1 MTTPITATFLFTD
14 LVGSTAQASRLGPDG
29 AEALRQAHFAILRGA
44 ADATGGIEVKTT
56 GDGIML
62 MFTGPSRA
70 LSCAAAIQQGV
81 DRHNRRGEEG
91 IELRVGVSMGEAIE
105 EDGDYFGDCVVE
117 AARLCDQAIGSQ
129 ILTTELLRAMV
140 GRHSTHEFASVGEL
154 ELKGIPDPVAA
165 VEVRWEPEA
174 AEGAIPMP
182 SRLIGAA
189 TEGLF
194 GFFGRTDELTTALD
208 AAKRARTAGHP
219 EVVLLE
225 GEPGIGKTTLAAQV
239 ARTLHG
245 EGATVLFGQCSEGM
259 GVSYRPWIDAFT
271 HLVEHAPQQLLETH
285 VEQHGAALSR
295 LVPALARRVPGA
307 EPDGGSGDAD
317 GDRYVLLEA
326 MCALLRDAAR
336 DQVVVLVLDD
346 LQWADAASLQVLRHT
361 ISTANPPPLLVVGT
375 YRDTDL
381 TRDHVLTAVLADLR
395 REPVVTRLAIRGLDD
410 VELLALVEGAA
421 GYELPDEGVLLAHA
435 LYRETGGNPFFTG
448 ELLRHLYETGAI
460 VFDDNGQYSLSTD
473 LDEIALPGSVRDVV
487 MRRVDRL
494 GDDVARLL
502 SMAAVIG
509 RTFDLEVLSA
519 IAEQREDD
527 VLDVLEQAVTAALI
541 TEVGELPGRFRF
553 EHALIEHTLYQD
565 LSATRRQRLH
575 QRIAQVLESM
585 VGEHAP
591 AVAELAHHW
600 LVATQPAD
608 AAKAIQYARLAGDA
622 ALDALAPLDA
632 VRWFSQ
638 ALELQ
643 ERQLS
648 GESMV
653 RCDLLI
659 GLGTAQRLA
668 GIAAHRDA
676 LLEAAALARDADDAD
691 RLVRAAFGMARGAQ
705 TYEFDAARIG
715 TIRDALSQVAPD
727 STDAA
732 RLHAQLA
739 TELDPRDAEAVTT
752 EARRAIEIA
761 SRAGDER
768 TLLEVLNAVWDA
780 DVDQEDLDQR
790 RLKAETAVEVADRLG
805 DRLQSLAARY
815 HLGEML
821 VTEGHLDEAYR
832 VYDDFAERASALNL
846 PYPRWQML
854 LTRSGL
860 AAMRGDLLTAE
871 SLADAALALAESAG
885 ISAGLPVYGGQLVN
899 LRFVQG
905 RVDEVI
911 AFFVEAAEAAPM
923 IEPLRVGV
931 IVLLLE
937 VGDVAAARERFE
949 RERARDFI
957 FSPSGRLQIL
967 ADVADA
973 AVDLGDRDAAALL
986 LDRLARHQDR
996 IVYALAISPH
1006 PLARVVARLAA
1017 FLGRDEEAERA
1028 FTSALARCERL
1039 GAPYWAGRTHAERA
1053 EMYARRGAAGDR
1065 ERAER
1070 DLEEALRLA
1079 SQCGAVAVERRVE
1092 RVRTDLDRAVG
1103 K

>member
-14 LVGSTAQASRLGPDG
+14 LVGSTALASRLGPEA
-29 AEALRQAHFAILRGA
+29 AEVLRQQHFAILRGA
-44 ADATGGIEVKTT
+44 ADGTGGIEVKTT

-81 DRHNRRGEEG
+81 DRHNCRGEER
-91 IELRVGVSMGEAIE
+91 IELRVGVSMGEAVE
-105 EDGDYFGDCVVE
+105 EGGDYFGDCVVE
-117 AARLCDQAIGSQ
+117 AARLCDKAGGGQ

-140 GRHSTHEFASVGEL
+140 GRHSTHEFTSVGEL
-154 ELKGIPDPVAA
+154 ELKGIPDPVPA

-174 AEGAIPMP
+174 IAGDIPMP
-182 SRLIGAA
+182 TRLVGTA

-194 GFFGRTDELTTALD
+194 GFFGRADELTAMLD
-208 AAKRARTAGHP
+208 AAKRARVEGHP

-245 EGATVLFGQCSEGM
+245 EGATVLFGQCSEGL
-259 GVSYRPWIDAFT
+259 GVPYRPWIDALT
-271 HLVEHAPQQLLETH
+271 HLIEHAPDELLADH
-285 VEQHGAALSR
+285 VEQHGAALAR
-295 LVPALARRVPGA
+295 LVPALARRVPA
-307 EPDGGSGDAD
+307 ATPDGGSGDAD
-317 GDRYVLLEA
+317 GERYVLLEA

-346 LQWADAASLQVLRHT
+346 LQWADAASLQVLRHL
-361 ISTANPPPLLVVGT
+361 ISTANPPPLLVIGT

-381 TRDHVLTAVLADLR
+381 TREHALTPVLADLR
-395 REPVVTRLAIRGLDD
+395 REPVVTRLPIRGLDD
-410 VELLALVEGAA
+410 QELYALVEGAA
-421 GYELPDEGVLLAHA
+421 GYDLPEDGVLLAHA

-460 VFDDNGQYSLSTD
+460 VFDDNGQYSLSIE
-473 LDEIALPGSVRDVV
+473 LDEITLPGSVRDVV

-494 GDDVARLL
+494 GDDVAKLL

-509 RTFDLEVLSA
+509 RTFDLEVLSV
-519 IAEQREDD
+519 IAEHAEDD
-527 VLDVLEQAVTAALI
+527 VLDVLEQAVSAALI

-553 EHALIEHTLYQD
+553 EHALIEHTLYQE

-575 QRIAQVLESM
+575 QRIAQTLETM

-591 AVAELAHHW
+591 PVAELAHHW

-608 AAKAIQYARLAGDA
+608 AAKAIEYARLAGEA

-632 VRWFSQ
+632 ARWLSQ

-643 ERQLS
+643 ERQLPAA
-648 GESMV
+648 SMI

-668 GIAAHRDA
+668 GIAEHREA

-691 RLVRAAFGMARGAQ
+691 RLVRAAFGIARGAQ
-705 TYEFDAARIG
+705 TYEFDSARVD
-715 TIRDALSQVAPD
+715 TVRDALRQVAPD
-727 STDAA
+727 GTDAA

-739 TELDPRDAEAVTT
+739 TELDPRDGEAVVA

-768 TLLEVLNAVWDA
+768 TLLEVLNAVWEA

-790 RLKAETAVEVADRLG
+790 RRNAETAVEIADRLG
-805 DRLQSLAARY
+805 DRLHSLTARY

-821 VTEGHLDEAYR
+821 VVQGHIHEAYR
-832 VYDDFAERASALNL
+832 VYDEFAERATALNL

-854 LTRSGL
+854 LTQSGL
-860 AAMRGDLLTAE
+860 AAMRGEFPAAE
-871 SLADAALALAESAG
+871 SLADAALALAGSAG
-885 ISAGLPVYGGQLVN
+885 IPAGLPVYGGQLVN
-899 LRFVQG
+899 IRSAQG

-911 AFFVEAAEAAPM
+911 DFFVEAAEAAPM

-937 VGDVAAARERFE
+937 VGDVARARERFE
-949 RERARDFI
+949 RERASNFVY
-957 FSPSGRLQIL
+957 SPSGRLQIL
-967 ADVADA
+967 ASAADS
-973 AVDLGDRDAAALL
+973 AVDLDDTDAAALL
-986 LDRLARHQDR
+986 LDRLVRHQDR
-996 IVYALAISPH
+996 LVYALAISPH
-1006 PLARVVARLAA
+1006 PVARAVARLAA
-1017 FLGRDEEAERA
+1017 LLGRDDEAEAA
-1028 FTSALARCERL
+1028 FATALELCERF
-1039 GAPYWAGRTHAERA
+1039 GAVYWAGRTHVERA
-1053 EMYARRGAAGDR
+1053 EMYARRGNPGDR
-1065 ERAER
+1065 ERAKR
-1070 DLEEALRLA
+1070 DLEAALEFAAR
-1079 SQCGAVAVERRVE
+1079 CGGVSIERRVE
-1092 RVRTDLDRAVG
+1092 RVRAQLG
-1103 K
+1103 

>member
-1 MTTPITATFLFTD
+1 MSTPITATFLFTD
-14 LVGSTAQASRLGPDG
+14 LVGSTALASRLGPEA

-44 ADATGGIEVKTT
+44 AEGTGGIEVKTT

-81 DRHNRRGEEG
+81 DRHNRRGEEP
-91 IELRVGVSMGEAIE
+91 IELRVGVSMGEAVE
-105 EDGDYFGDCVVE
+105 ESGDYFGDCVVE
-117 AARLCDQAIGSQ
+117 AARLCDKATGGQ
-129 ILTTELLRAMV
+129 ILTTELLQAMV

-154 ELKGIPDPVAA
+154 ELKGIPDPVPA

-174 AEGAIPMP
+174 AEGDIPMP
-182 SRLIGAA
+182 TRLVGTA

-194 GFFGRTDELTTALD
+194 GFFGRAEELTVALH
-208 AAKRARTAGHP
+208 AAKRAKTAGHP

-239 ARTLHG
+239 ARTLHAD
-245 EGATVLFGQCSEGM
+245 GATVLFGHCSEGLA
-259 GVSYRPWIDAFT
+259 VPYRPWIDALT
-271 HLVEHAPQQLLETH
+271 HLVEHAPDPLLEQH
-285 VEQHGAALSR
+285 VEQHGAALGR
-295 LVPALARRVPGA
+295 LVPALARRVPA
-307 EPDGGSGDAD
+307 AAPDGGSGDAD
-317 GDRYVLLEA
+317 GDRYVMLEA
-326 MCALLRDAAR
+326 MCALLREAAR

-346 LQWADAASLQVLRHT
+346 LQWADAASLQVLRHL
-361 ISTANPPPLLVVGT
+361 ISAANPPPLLVIGT

-381 TRDHVLTAVLADLR
+381 TRDHALTPVLADLR
-395 REPVVTRLAIRGLDD
+395 REPVVTRLAVRGLDD
-410 VELLALVEGAA
+410 AELLALVEGAA
-421 GYELPDEGVLLAHA
+421 GYELPEDGVLLAHA

-460 VFDDNGQYSLSTD
+460 VFDDNGQYSLSMDFDD
-473 LDEIALPGSVRDVV
+473 LALPGSVRDVV

-509 RTFDLEVLSA
+509 RTFDLAVLST

-575 QRIAQVLESM
+575 QRIAQSLETM
-585 VGEHAP
+585 TGEHAP
-591 AVAELAHHW
+591 PVAELAHHW

-608 AAKAIQYARLAGDA
+608 AAKAIEYARLAGEA

-632 VRWFSQ
+632 VRWFTQ

-648 GESMV
+648 GEAMV

-668 GIAAHRDA
+668 GIAEHRET
-676 LLEAAALARDADDAD
+676 LLEAAALAQDADDAD
-691 RLVRAAFGMARGAQ
+691 RLVRVAIGISRGAQ
-705 TYEFDAARIG
+705 TYEFDEARVA
-715 TIRDALSQVAPD
+715 TVRDALRQVAPD

-739 TELDPRDAEAVTT
+739 TELDPRDAEAVTL

-768 TLLEVLNAVWDA
+768 TLLDVLNAVWEA

-790 RLKAETAVEVADRLG
+790 CLNAAAAVEIADRLG
-805 DRLQSLAARY
+805 DRLHSLTARY

-821 VTEGHLDEAYR
+821 VVQGRIDEAYR
-832 VYDDFAERASALNL
+832 VYDEFAERASALNL
-846 PYPRWQML
+846 PYPRWQMH
-854 LTRSGL
+854 LTQSGL
-860 AAMRGDLLTAE
+860 AAMRGEFSVAE
-871 SLADAALALAESAG
+871 SLADAALALADSAG
-885 ISAGLPVYGGQLVN
+885 IPAGLPVYGGQLVN
-899 LRFVQG
+899 LRFPQG

-911 AFFVEAAEAAPM
+911 DFFVDAAEAAPM

-937 VGDVAAARERFE
+937 IGDVAGARERFE
-949 RERARDFI
+949 RELVRDFVY
-957 FSPSGRLQIL
+957 SPSGRLQVL
-967 ADVADA
+967 ADAADT
-973 AVDLGDRDAAALL
+973 AVDLGERDAAALL

-1017 FLGRDEEAERA
+1017 LLGRDDEAERA
-1028 FTSALARCERL
+1028 FTTALAHCERL

-1092 RVRTDLDRAVG
+1092 RVRADLG
-1103 K
+1103 